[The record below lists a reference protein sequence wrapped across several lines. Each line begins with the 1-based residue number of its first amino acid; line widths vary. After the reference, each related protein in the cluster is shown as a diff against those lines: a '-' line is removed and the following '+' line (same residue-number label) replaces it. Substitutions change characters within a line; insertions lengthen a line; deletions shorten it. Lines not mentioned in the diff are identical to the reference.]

1 MEHPKKPDPYLI
13 NKVIKESKISRE
25 KITYI
30 GDTNVD
36 EESAMNAGINYLLVS
51 YGYRTKDELFQQIKT
66 RNIVD
71 TIKELESLF

>member
-1 MEHPKKPDPYLI
+1 MNFDKK
-13 NKVIKESKISRE
+13 

-36 EESAMNAGINYLLVS
+36 EESAINAEIQYILVS
-51 YGYRTKDELFQQIKT
+51 YGYRTRNELFSQVKT

-71 TIKELESLF
+71 TIKDLGTTL